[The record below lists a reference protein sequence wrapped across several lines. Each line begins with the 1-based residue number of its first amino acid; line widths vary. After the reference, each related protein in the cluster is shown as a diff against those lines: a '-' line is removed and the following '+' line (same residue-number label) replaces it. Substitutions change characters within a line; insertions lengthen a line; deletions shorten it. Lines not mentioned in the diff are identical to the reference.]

1 MTYLSIYDKNTS
13 KRITSFVTGVHGETI
28 DELTEKAKA
37 EYPDAIHITQ
47 TESEWQE
54 AIAGNYEYRDGKL
67 QAPLPPTQK
76 ELDAAEYKQLQTS
89 ELAELKQLLA
99 DTDYN
104 VTKFMEGVI
113 TAEQYEPMKQAR
125 TAWRAAYNAIET
137 AKNLKALKK
146 ITYSTV
152 IPVIK

>member
-1 MTYLSIYDKNTS
+1 MQYLSIYSDAGE
-13 KRITSFVTGVHGETI
+13 RITSFVTGVHGETI

-54 AIAGNYEYRDGKL
+54 AIAKNYEYRDGRL
-67 QAPLPPTQK
+67 QAPLPPTQE
-76 ELDAAEYKQLQTS
+76 ELDAAEYKRLQIS
-89 ELAELKQLLA
+89 KMAELKQLLA

-104 VTKFMEGVI
+104 VTQFMEGVI

-125 TAWRAAYNAIET
+125 MAWRAAYNAIEA
-137 AKNLKALKK
+137 AKDLKELKT
-146 ITYSTV
+146 ITYNTDIPTV
-152 IPVIK
+152 K